1 MAGSFEIFRKYQRS
15 LLVFVAIL
23 AMLAFFVLPPFLQMG
38 SGLAS
43 GDQVVATWRG
53 GELRESGIGR
63 AVAMRSVLNQF
74 LLDAVAAS
82 GRDPGRMRL
91 LPDDEEDVVRTM
103 LLAEEARANGLVVS
117 NTAVNEFLGQWTND
131 MVAPA
136 QFEELVARRRSG
148 PFPVSQADLFD
159 ALRTVLLANRM
170 ERMFLTG
177 FAGDPPGQRWDYFRR
192 LEQAATVEVVPVVV
206 ERFADRVSPPAATTL
221 QAFFDR
227 YRDELPTARSPN
239 PGFKEPHRVSF
250 DYLVASRSAL
260 EEEALKQVTDE
271 QVKAYYEAN
280 KEQRFKA
287 PTTPPAEPEPAEPKP
302 EEPKPDAAKPADDA
316 KPAEPEAAD
325 VKSDEPKP
333 ADEPDAQDELD
344 AGDVD
349 VDDEEPQEA
358 TGQAAATDPAQA
370 SEAKSEAK
378 PDDTPAAKPDE
389 KPEAKPDAKP
399 DDAPAAKPAEKPA
412 ETPEAKP
419 AEKPADASEEKPVEP
434 PPAAETAYEP
444 LEKVADEI
452 RKQLAAEEIS
462 KRIEAVFVAV
472 SADVSRYAEDRAL
485 WQARVTSGAAPPAPP
500 NVDTIA
506 AKQGLT
512 AGRLRRVDRSEAAA
526 AGAIASSFEF
536 ARDPGSPMGFRQV
549 NWLDQMFLPTAP
561 LLRPIGSGGV
571 TGDRYLSWK
580 TEDEPAFAPTFEAKR
595 EDVERAWRIV
605 EARPLARATAEAIV
619 KAVGAGSLA
628 DAAAAQP
635 EPRFEAVTAGPFTW
649 LARGGQPFG
658 SPPAPSQPEGL
669 SMPGEEFMQAVFAL
683 EPGGTAVAFNEPR
696 TVCYAIRL
704 VSYEPDEE
712 ALRTM
717 FLDTRTDQRRLAPIA
732 QQEEVRAVDA
742 WIGDIEKRYAL
753 TWKRPP
759 RGR

>member
-53 GELRESGIGR
+53 GELKESGIAR

-91 LPDDEEDVVRTM
+91 LPDDEEDVVRTL

-131 MVAPA
+131 MVSPA
-136 QFEELVARRRSG
+136 QFEELIARRRSG
-148 PFPVSQADLFD
+148 PFPVSQADLFE

-221 QAFFDR
+221 QAFFNRFSSD
-227 YRDELPTARSPN
+227 LPTARSPD
-239 PGFKEPHRVSF
+239 PGFKEPQRVSF
-250 DYLVASRSAL
+250 DYLLASRAAL

-271 QVKAYYEAN
+271 QVRAYYEAN
-280 KEQRFKA
+280 KEQRFKVQ
-287 PTTPPAEPEPAEPKP
+287 PTPPAEA
-302 EEPKPDAAKPADDA
+302 
-316 KPAEPEAAD
+316 
-325 VKSDEPKP
+325 
-333 ADEPDAQDELD
+333 
-344 AGDVD
+344 
-349 VDDEEPQEA
+349 
-358 TGQAAATDPAQA
+358 
-370 SEAKSEAK
+370 
-378 PDDTPAAKPDE
+378 
-389 KPEAKPDAKP
+389 
-399 DDAPAAKPAEKPA
+399 AEK
-412 ETPEAKP
+412 AK
-419 AEKPADASEEKPVEP
+419 EKPVETSP
-434 PPAAETAYEP
+434 DQSEDEQDKAETKEESAEKPEEKPAAAEVAFQPFEQ
-444 LEKVADEI
+444 VADEI
-452 RKQLAAEEIS
+452 RKQLAAEEVA
-462 KRIEAVFVAV
+462 KRVEAVFVAV
-472 SADVSRYAEDRAL
+472 TADVSRYAEDRAL
-485 WQARVTSGAAPPAPP
+485 WQARVTSGAGPPAPP

-506 AKQGLT
+506 EKQGLG
-512 AGRLRRVDRSEAAA
+512 AGRMRRVDRSEAAA
-526 AGAIASSFEF
+526 AGDIASSFEF
-536 ARDPGSPMGFRQV
+536 VRDPASPMGFRQV
-549 NWLDQMFLPTAP
+549 NWLDQMFFPTTP

-580 TEDEPAFAPTFEAKR
+580 TEDQPPFVPTYEAKR
-595 EDVERAWRIV
+595 DDVERAWRIV
-605 EARPLARATAEAIV
+605 EARPLARAAAEAIV
-619 KAVGAGSLA
+619 KAAGTGSLA
-628 DAAAAQP
+628 EAAADQP
-635 EPRFEAVTAGPFTW
+635 EPRFEAATVGPFTW
-649 LARGGQPFG
+649 LSRGLAGGGQPFG

-669 SMPGEEFMQAVFAL
+669 SMPGDEFMQAVFAL

-759 RGR
+759 RGQ